1 MATIRKRGDSY
12 QIIVSCGYDSNHKQI
27 LKRKTYRPEPV
38 SYTHLDVYKRQFLS
52 SAMESTEK

>member
-27 LKRKTYRPEPV
+27 LKRKTYRPELLTKKGKPR
-38 SYTHLDVYKRQFLS
+38 TAEAIAADV
-52 SAMESTEK
+52 